1 MLDLDVHS
9 KSLKF
14 KLKATKAITSG
25 ENHREPNEYRY
36 TSVSVSNTLGLYT
49 SFTLLVTQVKQVKQV
64 KMKRRTLID
73 IDM

>member
-25 ENHREPNEYRY
+25 ENQREPNEYRY

-49 SFTLLVTQVKQVKQV
+49 SFTLLGGV
-64 KMKRRTLID
+64 
-73 IDM
+73 